1 MTLILRLLGDHQPI
15 ARPSMASAVFS
26 KPYRFILVSDLDWTM
41 VSAICSHAT
50 HQCNAG
56 WAA

>member
-1 MTLILRLLGDHQPI
+1 MTWFLPLLGDQQPT

-41 VSAICSHAT
+41 VSAILH
-50 HQCNAG
+50 
-56 WAA
+56 

>member
-1 MTLILRLLGDHQPI
+1 
-15 ARPSMASAVFS
+15 MASAVFS

-41 VSAICSHAT
+41 VSAICIDAT
-50 HQCNAG
+50 FMAAAVQG